1 MGDEVM
7 SNDRLNPADKKQII
21 TGIAII
27 GVVFFV
33 MGFVSWVNSILIPY
47 FRIACELTNYQSYFV
62 TFAFYIAYLVMS
74 VPVAYLLKRTG
85 YKKGMSYGFFCLS
98 VGALLFIP
106 AALTRAYGLF
116 LTGLFTMGTGL
127 SVLQSAA
134 NPYITIIG
142 PIKSAARRISMMGI
156 CNKFAGI
163 VSPVIFAT
171 VVLGKSKD
179 LLYAVEQGH
188 LSGAEKETA
197 LAELLRGVIF
207 PYFILA
213 VILIGIGCFIYLSKL
228 PDINPEQAN
237 SENVSDNK
245 GKKSVFQFPYLVLGV
260 VALFMHVGT
269 QVIAIDTIISYAGSM
284 GVTLLDA
291 KFFPSYTLGA
301 TIIGYMLGI
310 VLIPKY
316 LSQKNALIICT
327 VTGLL
332 LSLGVVT
339 FNTEIDLF
347 GHNANV
353 SIWLL
358 ASLGF
363 PNSLIYAGI
372 WPHAIRDL
380 GRFTKIGSSLLVM
393 ALCGNAILPLIYGK
407 LADATSLQQ
416 GYWILIPC
424 FLYLIWYAVWG
435 YKITSWQTS
444 NKNSYLYS
452 DEN

>member
-1 MGDEVM
+1 M
-7 SNDRLNPADKKQII
+7 SINNSTPTERKRI
-21 TGIAII
+21 II
-27 GVVFFV
+27 GICIIGIVFFV

-62 TFAFYIAYLVMS
+62 TFAFYIAYLIMS
-74 VPVAYLLKRTG
+74 VPVAYLLKKTG
-85 YKKGMSYGFFCLS
+85 YKKGMSYGFICLAM
-98 VGALLFIP
+98 GALLFIP
-106 AALTRAYGLF
+106 AALSRIYGVF
-116 LTGLFTMGTGL
+116 LAGLFTMGTGL

-142 PIKSAARRISMMGI
+142 PIKSAARRISIMGI

-179 LLYAVEQGH
+179 LLYAVEQGN
-188 LSGAEKETA
+188 LSGLEKEAA
-197 LAELLRGVIF
+197 LGELLRGVIL
-207 PYFILA
+207 PYFVLA
-213 VILIGIGCFIYLSKL
+213 IILIGIGCFIYLSKL
-228 PDINPEQAN
+228 PDINPEQSN
-237 SENVSDNK
+237 NENIKDNK
-245 GKKSVFQFPYLVLGV
+245 DKRSVFQFPYLVLGV
-260 VALFMHVGT
+260 IALFMHVGT

-284 GVTLLDA
+284 GMTLLEA

-316 LSQKNALIICT
+316 VSQKNALIICT
-327 VTGLL
+327 VIGLI

-339 FNTEIDLF
+339 FNTEITLF
-347 GHNANV
+347 GHNANI

-393 ALCGNAILPLIYGK
+393 ALCGNAILPLAYGK
-407 LADATSLQQ
+407 LADATSLQK

-435 YKITSWQTS
+435 YRILSWHTS
-444 NKNSYLYS
+444 NKYSYFYS